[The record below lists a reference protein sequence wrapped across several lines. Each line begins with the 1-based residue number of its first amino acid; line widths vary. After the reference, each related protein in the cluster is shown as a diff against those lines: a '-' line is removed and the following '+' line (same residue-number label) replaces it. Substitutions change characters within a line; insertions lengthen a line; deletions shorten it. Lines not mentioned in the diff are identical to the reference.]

1 MRGAKSA
8 KWVAGAIIVALAAT
22 ACGGGKDDSGDK
34 GKKNASGQPAGYV
47 SIDVGEPQ
55 KPLIPADT
63 NESVG
68 SYVIRAVFTQ
78 LLDFDAKGDIVYTN
92 AESVT
97 TTDAKVWT
105 VKLKPGWKFHNG
117 EAVTAQ
123 SYVDAWNW
131 YANVKNNQ
139 QNAFWFSDI
148 AGYGDVHPEKGDP
161 KTDKMSGLKVVD
173 DTTFTITLTDK
184 VPYFNYKLG
193 YSTFA
198 PLPKVFYDDPKAF
211 GQKPIGNGPYKFESW
226 THKKMIQV
234 AAYDGYQGPNKPKNK
249 GIQFKNYATVEAA
262 YQDVLSGNLDMIR
275 QVGPTDLP
283 KYKQDL
289 GDGAIE
295 QAYAAIQSLVPAFYS
310 KTFKDVDPKVIQGL
324 SMAIDRDTITKT
336 VLNNTR
342 TPAKSFTPPGI
353 KGNQDLGTDVFTY
366 NPEKAKKLIAE
377 GGGVPDNKLYIQY
390 NTDGG
395 HKEWVTA
402 VCESI
407 RRATDVDCVGDPK
420 PDFPT
425 DLEARDNNQVKS
437 MYRGG
442 WVADYPVNVNFL
454 KELYHSK
461 AESNNGRF
469 NDAEI
474 DALMAA
480 GDKANSLEESVKAYQ
495 EVEKKVLEK
504 MPAIPLWYYS
514 INGGHGKGV
523 TNVKVDYHGDLVL
536 TDVTTK

>member
-1 MRGAKSA
+1 MRGARSA
-8 KWVAGAIIVALAAT
+8 KWVAGAIVVALAAT
-22 ACGGGKDDSGDK
+22 ACGGGSGDK
-34 GKKNASGQPAGYV
+34 GDSSKKGALAGYV

-55 KPLIPADT
+55 KPLMPADT
-63 NESVG
+63 NESNG
-68 SYVIRAVFTQ
+68 AYVIRALFTQ
-78 LLDFDAKGDIVYTN
+78 LLDFDEKGEIVYAN

-97 TTDAKVWT
+97 TKDSKTWT

-117 EAVTAQ
+117 EPVTAQ

-131 YANVKNNQ
+131 YANAKNNQ

-148 AGYGDVHPEKGDP
+148 AGYEDVHPDKGEP
-161 KTDKMSGLKVVD
+161 KSDKMSGLKVVD
-173 DTTFTITLTDK
+173 DTTFTIELKDQ

-193 YSTFA
+193 YTTFA
-198 PLPKVFYDDPKAF
+198 PLPKAFYDDPKAF
-211 GQKPIGNGPYKFESW
+211 GQKPIGNGPYKFEKW
-226 THKKMIQV
+226 VHKKLIQV
-234 AAYDGYQGPNKPKNK
+234 KAWDGYQGPNKAQNK
-249 GIQFKNYATVEAA
+249 GIQFKHYATLEAA
-262 YQDVLSGNLDMIR
+262 YQDVVSGNLDIIR

-295 QAYAAIQSLVPAFYS
+295 QPYAAIQTLVPAFYS
-310 KTFKDVDPKVIQGL
+310 KTFKGVDPKVLQGL

-342 TPAKSFTPPGI
+342 TPAKGFVPPQV
-353 KGNQDLGTDVFTY
+353 KGNQDLNTDIFTY
-366 NPEKAKKLIAE
+366 NPAKAKQLIKE
-377 GGGVPDNKLYIQY
+377 GGGVPGNKIWIQY

-407 RRATDVDCVGDPK
+407 RNATGIDCVGDPK
-420 PDFPT
+420 PDFAT
-425 DLEARDNNQVKS
+425 DLEARDKNEVKS

-442 WVADYPVNVNFL
+442 WVADYPININFL

-469 NDAEI
+469 SDKEI
-474 DALMAA
+474 DKLMEKGDNAA
-480 GDKANSLEESVKAYQ
+480 SLDEAVKAYQ
-495 EVEKKVLEK
+495 EVEKKLVDK
-504 MPAIPLWYYS
+504 MPSIPLWYYR
-514 INGGHGKGV
+514 INGGHGKNVDNV
-523 TNVKVDYHGDLVL
+523 TINYQGDIQLYKVTVK
-536 TDVTTK
+536 

>member
-1 MRGAKSA
+1 MRGAMSA
-8 KWVAGAIIVALAAT
+8 KWVAGAIVVALAAT
-22 ACGGGKDDSGDK
+22 ACGGGNGGDDNSAKDK
-34 GKKNASGQPAGYV
+34 GALAGYV

-63 NESVG
+63 NETNG
-68 SYVIRAVFTQ
+68 SYVIRSLFTQ
-78 LLDFDAKGDIVYTN
+78 LLDFDAKGEIVYTN

-97 TTDAKVWT
+97 TEDSKTWT
-105 VKLKPGWKFHNG
+105 VKLKSGWKFHNG
-117 EAVTAQ
+117 EDVTAQ

-131 YANVKNNQ
+131 YANIKNNQ
-139 QNAFWFSDI
+139 QNSFWFSDI
-148 AGYGDVHPEKGDP
+148 KGYEDVHPEKGEP
-161 KTDKMSGLKVVD
+161 KSDKMSGLKVVD
-173 DTTFTITLTDK
+173 DTTFTIELKDR

-211 GQKPIGNGPYKFESW
+211 GQKPVGNGPYKFEKW
-226 THKKMIQV
+226 THKKLIQV
-234 AAYDGYQGPNKPKNK
+234 KAWDDYKGPNKAQNK
-249 GIQFKNYATVEAA
+249 GIQFKNYSTLEAA
-262 YQDVLSGNLDMIR
+262 YQDVVSGNLDIIR

-295 QAYAAIQSLVPAFYS
+295 QPYAAIQTLVPAFYS
-310 KTFKDVDPKVIQGL
+310 KTFKDIDPKVLQGL
-324 SMAIDRDTITKT
+324 SMAIDRETITKT

-342 TPAKSFTPPGI
+342 TPADSFTPPQV
-353 KGNQDLGTDVFTY
+353 KGYQKLDTDVFTY
-366 NPEKAKKLIAE
+366 NPEKAKKLIKD
-377 GGGVPDNKLYIQY
+377 GGGVPGNKIWIQY

-407 RRATDVDCVGDPK
+407 RNATGVDCVGDAK
-420 PDFPT
+420 PDFAT
-425 DLEARDNNQVKS
+425 DLEARDKDEVKA

-454 KELYHSK
+454 KELYHTN

-469 NDAEI
+469 SNKEI
-474 DALMAA
+474 DGLMAK
-480 GDKANSLEESVKAYQ
+480 GDNAKSLEESVKIYQ
-495 EVEKKVLEK
+495 EVERKLLEE
-504 MPAIPLWYYS
+504 MPAIPLWYYR

-523 TNVKVDYHGDLVL
+523 DNVTVDFHGDIEL
-536 TDVTTK
+536 TEVTAK

>member
-8 KWVAGAIIVALAAT
+8 KFVAGAIVVALAAT
-22 ACGGGKDDSGDK
+22 ACGSGD
-34 GKKNASGQPAGYV
+34 GEDKKNTGSGKPAGYV

-63 NESVG
+63 NESNG
-68 SYVIRAVFTQ
+68 SYVIQSLFTQ
-78 LLDFDAKGDIVYTN
+78 LLDFDAKGEIVYTN

-97 TTDAKVWT
+97 TEDSKTWT
-105 VKLKPGWKFHNG
+105 VKLKSGWKFHNG

-131 YANVKNNQ
+131 YANIKNNQ
-139 QNAFWFSDI
+139 QNSFWFADI
-148 AGYGDVHPEKGDP
+148 AGYDDVHPEKGDP
-161 KTDKMSGLKVVD
+161 KADKMSGLKVVD
-173 DTTFTITLTDK
+173 ETTFTVELKDR

-193 YSTFA
+193 YTTFA

-211 GQKPIGNGPYKFESW
+211 GQKPVGNGPYKFEKW
-226 THKKMIQV
+226 THKKLIQV
-234 AAYDGYQGPNKPKNK
+234 QAWGDYKGPNKAANK
-249 GIQFKNYATVEAA
+249 GIQFKNYSSLEAA
-262 YQDVLSGNLDMIR
+262 YQDVVSGNLDIIR

-289 GDGAIE
+289 GKGAIE
-295 QAYAAIQSLVPAFYS
+295 EPYAAIQTLTPAFYS
-310 KTFKDVDPKVIQGL
+310 KTFKDVDPKVLQGL

-342 TPAKSFTPPGI
+342 TPATSFTPPQV
-353 KGNQDLGTDVFTY
+353 KGNQELDTDIFTY
-366 NPEKAKKLIAE
+366 DPKKAKALIKE
-377 GGGVPDNKLYIQY
+377 GGGVPGNKVWIQY

-407 RRATDVDCVGDPK
+407 RNATGVDCVGDAK
-420 PDFPT
+420 PDFAT
-425 DLEARDNNQVKS
+425 DLEARDNDEVKS

-442 WVADYPVNVNFL
+442 WVADYPVNVNFI
-454 KELYHSK
+454 KELYHTN

-469 NDAEI
+469 SNKKI
-474 DALMAA
+474 DAKMAE
-480 GDKANSLEESVKAYQ
+480 GDKAESLEEAVKAYQ
-495 EVEKKVLEK
+495 EVEKLLVKE
-504 MPAIPLWYYS
+504 MPAIPLWYYR
-514 INGGHGKGV
+514 INGGHGE
-523 TNVKVDYHGDLVL
+523 NVDNVNVDFHGDIELPQVS
-536 TDVTTK
+536 VK